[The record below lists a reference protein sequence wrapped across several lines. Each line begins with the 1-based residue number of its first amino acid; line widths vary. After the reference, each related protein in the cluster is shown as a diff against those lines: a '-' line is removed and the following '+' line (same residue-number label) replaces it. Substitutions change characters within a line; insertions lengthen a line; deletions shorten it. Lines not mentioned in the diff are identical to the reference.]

1 VTSIV
6 VWPNFELPNAPSM
19 WVVGDTLVSGAAGQP
34 LIGDAAKIFG
44 LSVVCRA
51 PGAQGFFSE
60 VYFAHSFGYCF
71 AGSTLMGQNSYL
83 AIAPLLSNL
92 ISATRYVPS
101 MSDVADFTMR
111 YVGRA
116 YDQYKVRAAAQA
128 TFEVCLF
135 GWCHREQSLEAW
147 HFCPDLIKGE
157 LKMTSTRYSSMRF
170 SDFVYLGSHKDRA
183 SKLLKEAF
191 GQSAQPGLPAQRAP
205 RQVVQSLIDDEAYPE
220 IGGDQQLAIANE
232 HGFQPYTLLRP
243 RVRGR
248 PEAYMSYLG
257 VELSD
262 ENSSVGEA
270 RVGGP
275 GMA

>member
-1 VTSIV
+1 
-6 VWPNFELPNAPSM
+6 M

-34 LIGDAAKIFG
+34 LIGDAAKIFS

-51 PGAQGFFSE
+51 PGPQGFFSE
-60 VYFAHSFGYCF
+60 EYFAHSLGYCF

-101 MSDVADFTMR
+101 MRDIADFTMR
-111 YVGRA
+111 YLERA
-116 YDQYKVRAAAQA
+116 YDQYKVQVAAQA
-128 TFEVCLF
+128 NFEVCLF

-147 HFCPDLIKGE
+147 HFRPGLRHGQ
-157 LKMTSTRYSSMRF
+157 MRMMSTRHASMVF
-170 SDFVYLGSHKDRA
+170 GDFIYLGSHKDHA
-183 SKLLKEAF
+183 SKLLTEAF
-191 GQSAQPGLPAQRAP
+191 GQLAQPGLPAQRAP
-205 RQVVQSLIDDEAYPE
+205 RHVIQNLIEDEAYPE
-220 IGGDQQLAIANE
+220 IGGGQQLAIANQ